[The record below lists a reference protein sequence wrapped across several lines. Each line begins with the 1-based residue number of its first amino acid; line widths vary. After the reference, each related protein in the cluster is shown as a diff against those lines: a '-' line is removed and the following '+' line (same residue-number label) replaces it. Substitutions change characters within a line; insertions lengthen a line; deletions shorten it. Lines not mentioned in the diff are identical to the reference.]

1 MTELTPKEI
10 VAELDRYIIGQ
21 DEAKRKV
28 AIALRNRWRR
38 QQLPDDMR
46 DEIAPKNIIMIGPTG
61 VGKTEIARR
70 LAKMVDA
77 PFVKVEA
84 SKFTEV
90 GYVGRDCESMIREL
104 TEVAVG
110 IVRAEMEKTVEG
122 KAKAAAEDRL
132 LDLLLPPQPTRPQ
145 RVFRPADPASG
156 DEPPIADH
164 SQEESHQKTR
174 DILLNKLRA
183 GELDDRKIEVDV
195 KDSGNTAMMQVFSNS
210 GLEEM
215 GVNLQDMLGRF
226 MPQRSS
232 KRKTTVKDAQKI
244 LEQEELSNLIDMD
257 AVVKL
262 AIERTENS
270 GMVFLDEIDKIA
282 GRTSGGSGPDIS
294 REGVQRDILPIVEG
308 STVATKYGSVKTD
321 HILFIA
327 AGAFHM
333 TKVSDLIPEL
343 QGRFP
348 IRVELAS
355 LEAADLARILREPRT
370 SLIKQYQ
377 ALLGTETV
385 TVEFDDEAVEAIAR
399 ICQRVNQETEN
410 IGARRLHT
418 VMEYLLEDLLYDAD
432 AQKGQT
438 IRFTAEEVDN
448 RLANIAEAQDL
459 TRYIL

>member
-110 IVRAEMEKTVEG
+110 IVRAEMEKTVEE

-156 DEPPIADH
+156 DEPSISDH
-164 SQEESHQKTR
+164 SQEESYQKTR
-174 DILLNKLRA
+174 DILLKKLRA

-244 LEQEELSNLIDMD
+244 LEQDELSNLIDMD

-348 IRVELAS
+348 IRVELES
-355 LEAADLARILREPRT
+355 LDAADLARILREPRT

-418 VMEYLLEDLLYDAD
+418 VMEYLLEELLYDAD
-432 AQKGQT
+432 AQRGET
-438 IRFTAEEVDN
+438 IRFTADEVDN

>member
-1 MTELTPKEI
+1 MTEMSPKEI

-21 DEAKRKV
+21 DAAKRKV

-38 QQLPDDMR
+38 QQLPEEMR
-46 DEIAPKNIIMIGPTG
+46 DEISPKNIIMIGPTG

-104 TEVAVG
+104 TEVS
-110 IVRAEMEKTVEG
+110 ISLVRAEMEKEVAA
-122 KAKAAAEDRL
+122 KAKANAEERL

-145 RVFRPADPASG
+145 RVYRPTDPGSG
-156 DEPPIADH
+156 DEPPAIDASPEDGH
-164 SQEESHQKTR
+164 AKTR
-174 DILLNKLRA
+174 EMLQRKLRA
-183 GELDDRKIEVDV
+183 GELDERTIEIDV
-195 KDSGNTAMMQVFSNS
+195 KETGNTAMMQVFSNS

-226 MPQRSS
+226 MPQRSA
-232 KRKTTVKDAQKI
+232 KRKTTVKEAQKL
-244 LEQEELSNLIDMD
+244 LEQEETANLVDMD
-257 AVVKL
+257 AVVKV
-262 AIERTENS
+262 AIERAENS

-348 IRVELAS
+348 IRVELDS
-355 LEAADLARILREPRT
+355 LEAKDLARILREPKT
-370 SLIKQYQ
+370 SLLKQYQ
-377 ALLGTETV
+377 AMLETEGV
-385 TVEFDDEAVEAIAR
+385 TVEFDDTAVDAIAR
-399 ICQRVNQETEN
+399 ICQQVNQESEN

-418 VMEYLLEDLLYDAD
+418 VMEYLLEDLLYDAEPNR
-432 AQKGQT
+432 GQT
-438 IRFTAEEVDN
+438 VRFSVDQVETK
-448 RLANIAEAQDL
+448 LADISEKQDL